1 MKQLSESLQAKTWEA
16 VYDCND
22 PDTAYDNFINEITNS
37 IYCTIPEKDVVYST
51 TGRQFITNLR
61 SSYTVGEDEICNTI
75 LKAIALD
82 IIEPLTYCINL
93 SYLELCRKEQKLQE
107 LYQSLNLGIKMT

>member
-1 MKQLSESLQAKTWEA
+1 MLSDITDHFPIVLFLDLASKTNLSQRKTKTKVLNERTLKQLSESLQAKTWEA

-51 TGRQFITNLR
+51 TGRQFIT
-61 SSYTVGEDEICNTI
+61 
-75 LKAIALD
+75 
-82 IIEPLTYCINL
+82 
-93 SYLELCRKEQKLQE
+93 KLVHCW
-107 LYQSLNLGIKMT
+107 